1 MLGKVDAFVLAMGA
15 EALADI
21 APEHVFQE
29 LWDCLALPPDLP
41 TGDDTDARRVCE
53 ETLGLT
59 KMNWNSA
66 MIGGRNPI
74 TLEMASKV
82 GPIMAE
88 VPEEQEPEMSFRYY
102 M

>member
-1 MLGKVDAFVLAMGA
+1 MGY
-15 EALADI
+15 LPGGPHIPSPYRVVI
-21 APEHVFQE
+21 AG
-29 LWDCLALPPDLP
+29 DR
-41 TGDDTDARRVCE
+41 DDTDARRVCE